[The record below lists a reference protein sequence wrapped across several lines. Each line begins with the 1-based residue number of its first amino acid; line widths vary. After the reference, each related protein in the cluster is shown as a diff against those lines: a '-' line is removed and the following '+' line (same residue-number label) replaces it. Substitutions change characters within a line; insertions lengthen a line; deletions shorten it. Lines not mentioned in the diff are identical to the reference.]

1 WTGTNSF
8 SNPISGSV
16 TGTASTITGNVGENQ
31 VTGLTS
37 DLNTLNTAIAG
48 ETTRAMTA
56 EGNLSS
62 AITAETTRATAA
74 ENGKANLAGGNMFTG
89 GAQKL
94 APSAT
99 GYASLNVPD
108 TGAVPSNPAL
118 GDIWLLNNDT
128 HLQFEDKNSATQS
141 LAFLSDITSA
151 NSSLL
156 GANNSWTGTNTFNN
170 PISGSVT
177 GTASTITGSVSEN
190 QVTGLTSD
198 LNTLNTAIA
207 GETTR
212 AMTAEGNLS
221 SAITAE

>member
-1 WTGTNSF
+1 MF
-8 SNPISGSV
+8 
-16 TGTASTITGNVGENQ
+16 TIDAKELAPT
-31 VTGLTS
+31 
-37 DLNTLNTAIAG
+37 
-48 ETTRAMTA
+48 
-56 EGNLSS
+56 
-62 AITAETTRATAA
+62 TAA
-74 ENGKANLAGGNMFTG
+74 
-89 GAQKL
+89 
-94 APSAT
+94 
-99 GYASLNVPD
+99 YASLTVRDTWPD
-108 TGAVPSNPAL
+108 TSHPAL

-156 GANNSWTGTNTFNN
+156 SANNSWTGTNSFSN

-221 SAITAE
+221 SAITAETTRATAAEKRLTNTEGEQM